1 MFSYHGYKAGGS
13 FDFELYLSIDSMNA
27 FGNKRVQGFF
37 VIKNFNFDIRMINSN
52 LKVINQDQL

>member
-52 LKVINQDQL
+52 LKVIN